1 MGGQQGSMSTPFKTQ
16 GWMKKRLREL
26 APMKSHSAL
35 PNFWT
40 LASFQTQNL
49 ITKEDCVPSKNI
61 EKRVVWSFLNV

>member
-1 MGGQQGSMSTPFKTQ
+1 MGSQQGSMSTPFKTQ

-26 APMKSHSAL
+26 APMRSHSIL

-61 EKRVVWSFLNV
+61 EK